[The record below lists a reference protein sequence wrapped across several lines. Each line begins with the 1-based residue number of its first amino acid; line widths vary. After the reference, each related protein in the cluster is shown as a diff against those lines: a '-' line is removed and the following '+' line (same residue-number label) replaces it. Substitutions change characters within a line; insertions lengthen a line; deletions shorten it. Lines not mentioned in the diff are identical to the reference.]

1 MTMGKMIMTEIEIA
15 IQIFLQSTK
24 VNKKII
30 NNGRINSAN
39 DKPSQV
45 VLNARP
51 LVFSKNLEIVVV
63 AVWDISPWPD
73 SLIKKIDKNKKATD
87 EILENKKQ
95 EIASNAMT

>member
-1 MTMGKMIMTEIEIA
+1 MGKMITTEIEIA
-15 IQIFLQSTK
+15 TQIFLQSTK

-30 NNGRINSAN
+30 NKGKINSAK

-73 SLIKKIDKNKKATD
+73 NLIKKIEKNKKTTE

-95 EIASNAMT
+95 EIASKAIT